1 MYIAIHEDS
10 PEGIDT
16 GVQPPIGNY
25 FSEKPDDTD
34 EAPYIEVI
42 SQEDAYSEIYEIARK
57 VETSSIE
64 EIMIE
69 VNQFIKKVTFNADKV
84 YIKGIL
90 DIAKENT
97 ISGYGRLLKETLEA
111 FFDDQNNERMQY
123 SKMHSR
129 MRARIRE
136 EMIDHDPENESEDMR
151 SPGPDNEIVN

>member
-25 FSEKPDDTD
+25 FSKKPDDTD

-57 VETSSIE
+57 VEISSIE
-64 EIMIE
+64 GIMIE
-69 VNQFIKKVTFNADKV
+69 VNQFIKKVTFNADRL
-84 YIKGIL
+84 YIQEIL

-97 ISGYGRLLKETLEA
+97 ISGHGRLLKETLEA

-123 SKMHSR
+123 AQMHSS
-129 MRARIRE
+129 MRARIRKE
-136 EMIDHDPENESEDMR
+136 IGMLEQENEDMR
-151 SPGPDNEIVN
+151 ASNPDNEIVN